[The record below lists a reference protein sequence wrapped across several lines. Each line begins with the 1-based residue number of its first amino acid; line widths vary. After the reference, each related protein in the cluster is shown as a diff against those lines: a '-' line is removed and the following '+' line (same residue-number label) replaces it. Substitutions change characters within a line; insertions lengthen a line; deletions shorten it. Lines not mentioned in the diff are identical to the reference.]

1 MQEEI
6 ATLSTLLDQYA
17 DDPDFV
23 SAFARGL
30 AIFQILSSSRKPLT
44 ISDISKITKFPR
56 ATVRRALYTLIQL
69 GYVSQE
75 ERYYTLTSKILMLS
89 HSFITSQPL
98 PNAAQPILENITKEV
113 DEASS
118 MAVLTQN
125 QIIYIARSSENTQR
139 IMSNTL
145 AIGSQLPAYCT
156 SMGRVL
162 LAALPKEKQREI
174 ILESKPKAYTE
185 NTIYTD
191 VGLLQELEKVQKQ
204 GYAIIDQ
211 ELEIGLC
218 SIAVPVFDKSGKVI
232 AAINI
237 STHALRTSIDEM
249 LDNFLP
255 ILQRSASLLK
265 TFL

>member
-1 MQEEI
+1 MQTEI
-6 ATLSTLLDQYA
+6 STLTSLLESFA

-30 AIFQILSSSRKPLT
+30 IIFQILSKSRKPLT
-44 ISDISKITKFPR
+44 ISDISKLTNFPR
-56 ATVRRALYTLIQL
+56 ATVRRALHTLVQL
-69 GYVSQE
+69 GYVEQE
-75 ERYYTLTSKILMLS
+75 DRYFVLTSKILMLS

-139 IMSNTL
+139 IMSNSL

-162 LAALPKEKQREI
+162 LAALPEEKQKYI
-174 ILESKPKAYTE
+174 IYQSKPKPYTE
-185 NTIYTD
+185 NTIYAEIE
-191 VGLLQELEKVQKQ
+191 LLQELKKVEEQ
-204 GYAIIDQ
+204 GFAIINQ

-218 SIAVPVFDKSGKVI
+218 SIAVPVFDKSGKII

-237 STHALRTSIDEM
+237 STHALRTTPEEM
-249 LDNFLP
+249 LDKFLP

>member
-1 MQEEI
+1 MQTKI
-6 ATLSTLLDQYA
+6 NTLTTLLDEFS

-23 SAFARGL
+23 TAFARGL
-30 AIFQILSSSRKPLT
+30 VIFQILSNSKRALT
-44 ISDISKITKFPR
+44 ISDISKFTDFPR

-69 GYVSQE
+69 EYVQQE
-75 ERYYTLTSKILMLS
+75 DRYYSLTSKILTLS

-98 PNAAQPILENITKEV
+98 PNAAQPILENITKEI

-118 MAVLTQN
+118 MAVLTQS

-139 IMSNTL
+139 IMSNSL

-162 LAALPKEKQREI
+162 LSALSVEKQKEI
-174 ILESKPKAYTE
+174 LTQSKPKPYTE
-185 NTIYTD
+185 NTIYTEEA
-191 VGLLQELEKVQKQ
+191 LIKELKKVHEQ
-204 GYAIIDQ
+204 GFAIIDQ
-211 ELEIGLC
+211 ELEIGLR

-237 STHALRTSIDEM
+237 STHALRTSVEEM
-249 LDNFLP
+249 IERFLP
-255 ILQRSASLLK
+255 LLQRSASLLK

>member
-1 MQEEI
+1 MEI
-6 ATLSTLLDQYA
+6 EALTTLLNQHSE
-17 DDPDFV
+17 DPDFV

-30 AIFQILSSSRKPLT
+30 VIFQILSHSRNPLT
-44 ISDISKITKFPR
+44 LSDISKLTDFPR
-56 ATVRRALYTLIQL
+56 ATVRRALYTLVQL

-139 IMSNTL
+139 IMSNSL

-156 SMGRVL
+156 SMGRIL
-162 LAALPKEKQREI
+162 LASLPTEKQIEI
-174 ILESKPKAYTE
+174 IEQSKLKAYTE
-185 NTIYTD
+185 KTIYKKAE
-191 VGLLQELEKVQKQ
+191 LLEELKTVKAQ
-204 GYAIIDQ
+204 GYAIINQ

-218 SIAVPVFDKSGKVI
+218 SIAVPVFDKSGKII
-232 AAINI
+232 ASINI
-237 STHALRTSIDEM
+237 STHALRTSLDEM
-249 LDNFLP
+249 INKFLP

>member
-1 MQEEI
+1 MQTEI
-6 ATLSTLLDQYA
+6 DVLSTLLEQYSE
-17 DDPDFV
+17 DPDFV

-30 AIFQILSSSRKPLT
+30 VIFQILSNSRKPLA
-44 ISDISKITKFPR
+44 ISDISKLTNFPR
-56 ATVRRALYTLIQL
+56 ATVRRALYTLVQL

-75 ERYYTLTSKILMLS
+75 NRYYTLTSKILMLS
-89 HSFITSQPL
+89 HSFITAQPL

-162 LAALPKEKQREI
+162 LSALPIEKQIET
-174 ILESKPKAYTE
+174 LKQSKLKAYT
-185 NTIYTD
+185 NKTIYKENE
-191 VGLLQELEKVQKQ
+191 LLNELKRVKNQ

-211 ELEIGLC
+211 ELEVGLC

-232 AAINI
+232 ASINI
-237 STHALRTSIDEM
+237 STHALRTNINKMIE
-249 LDNFLP
+249 NFLP

>member
-1 MQEEI
+1 MQTKI
-6 ATLSTLLDQYA
+6 NTLTTLLEKFS

-23 SAFARGL
+23 TAFARGL
-30 AIFQILSSSRKPLT
+30 VIFQILSNSKRALT
-44 ISDISKITKFPR
+44 ISDISKLTDFPR

-69 GYVSQE
+69 EYVQQDD
-75 ERYYTLTSKILMLS
+75 RYYSLTSKILTLS

-98 PNAAQPILENITKEV
+98 PNAAQPILENITKEI

-139 IMSNTL
+139 IMSNSL

-162 LAALPKEKQREI
+162 LSALPIEKQKD
-174 ILESKPKAYTE
+174 ILLQSKPKPYTE
-185 NTIYTD
+185 NTIYTEEA
-191 VGLLQELEKVQKQ
+191 LLKEFKKVHEQ
-204 GYAIIDQ
+204 GYAIINQ

-237 STHALRTSIDEM
+237 STHALRTTVNEM
-249 LDNFLP
+249 IERFLP